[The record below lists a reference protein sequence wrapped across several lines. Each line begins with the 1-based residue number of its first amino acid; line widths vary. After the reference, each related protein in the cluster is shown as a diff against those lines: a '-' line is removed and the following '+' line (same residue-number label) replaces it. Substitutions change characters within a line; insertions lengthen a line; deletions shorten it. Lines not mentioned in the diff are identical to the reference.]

1 MPFSF
6 LEIFG
11 FLSRTVDQWGSGW
24 SSCWSSWRHPL
35 LWACWFRG
43 RLSCWWLARSLH
55 KAIWICSISW
65 VSPCSPRF
73 SVITVDTSWAGGWD
87 GVSSCGIAHVFIFK
101 TITWIELTA
110 TFPGLAD
117 LPSLLVVGLGFFE
130 LLVPFWRGRRACPS
144 SSSSSTV
151 WRVRASGRRLW
162 WQEGTC
168 SGTATKSVSYTHLT
182 LPTNREV

>member
-11 FLSRTVDQWGSGW
+11 FLSRTVDQWGYW
-24 SSCWSSWRHPL
+24 VVFL
-35 LWACWFRG
+35 LVFLETSAFVGVLVPG

-110 TFPGLAD
+110 TSPGLAD

-151 WRVRASGRRLW
+151 WRVRAPGRRLW

-168 SGTATKSVSYTHLT
+168 SGTATKWWRTSW
-182 LPTNREV
+182 EV